1 MEKVYYSIAEMAKMF
16 EVNHS
21 LLRFWEDEF
30 EQLEPK
36 RNAKGTRFYTAND
49 IEVIK
54 QIHYLLRV
62 QKLTI
67 AGAKERLKLN
77 KDSVVKK
84 QKIQEKLMAIRKEL
98 VAIRHELNQNEAVD
112 QAVLI
117 P

>member
-1 MEKVYYSIAEMAKMF
+1 M
-16 EVNHS
+16 
-21 LLRFWEDEF
+21 
-30 EQLEPK
+30 
-36 RNAKGTRFYTAND
+36 
-49 IEVIK
+49 IK

>member
-1 MEKVYYSIAEMAKMF
+1 MEKIYYSIAEVAKMF
-16 EVNHS
+16 DVNHS

-30 EQLEPK
+30 DQLTPK
-36 RNAKGTRFYTAND
+36 RNAKGTRFYTVDD
-49 IEVIK
+49 IEMIK

-67 AGAKERLKLN
+67 AGAKERLKSN

-84 QKIQEKLMAIRKEL
+84 QKIQEKLMFIRKEL
-98 VAIRHELNQNEAVD
+98 IAIRRELNQSEAVEEEI
-112 QAVLI
+112 LI